1 MPRFRM
7 NRINSQLQREISM
20 ILAHDVR
27 DEKLA
32 EVIITSVD
40 CSKDLKYA
48 KVYYTT
54 LRETGRS
61 EIAKLL
67 EKASGHVRTTL
78 GSNLPYRTV
87 PEITF
92 KFDDSEELAR
102 EMDRVLDRIAL
113 TFRNGENG
121 SDNPEED
128 TESADSEE
136 SSGVE

>member
-7 NRINSQLQREISM
+7 NRINSQLQREISV

-54 LRETGRS
+54 LRESGRG

-67 EKASGHVRTTL
+67 EKVTGYVRTELGHVL
-78 GSNLPYRTV
+78 SYRTV
-87 PEITF
+87 PAYF
-92 KFDDSEELAR
+92 
-102 EMDRVLDRIAL
+102 
-113 TFRNGENG
+113 
-121 SDNPEED
+121 
-128 TESADSEE
+128 
-136 SSGVE
+136 